1 MKKSILFLSLMMIA
15 LISKAQDVEMADQ
28 LRGEGKIYVVIGVI
42 LIILT
47 GLFIYLIRLDRKLSK
62 LEKNDH

>member
-1 MKKSILFLSLMMIA
+1 MKKSILFLFLMMTA
-15 LISKAQDVEMADQ
+15 LISKAEDVEMADQ

-47 GLFIYLIRLDRKLSK
+47 GVICYLIRLDSKLRK

>member
-1 MKKSILFLSLMMIA
+1 MRKLILLLSLMLIA
-15 LISKAQDVEMADQ
+15 LIGKAQDVEMADQ

-47 GLFIYLIRLDRKLSK
+47 GLFGYLIRLDRKLRK

>member
-1 MKKSILFLSLMMIA
+1 MKKSILFLFLMMTA

-47 GLFIYLIRLDRKLSK
+47 GVICYLIRLDSKLRK